1 MDDELVTIASF
12 KTGSEAEL
20 LRGHLLAEG
29 IASVMLGET
38 LSTLEPGT
46 GGAWT
51 PVRVQVRNDDAP
63 AAARLVAE
71 LDALRAARRANRAA
85 ETCLACGTPLA
96 PEARRCAACGWT
108 WETAA
113 AP

>member
-29 IASVMLGET
+29 IASVVLGET

-46 GGAWT
+46 GGALT
-51 PVRVQVRNDDAP
+51 PVRVQVRSDDAP
-63 AAARLVAE
+63 TAARLVSE
-71 LDALRAARRANRAA
+71 LDALRAERRADRAA
-85 ETCLACGTPLA
+85 EACLACGAPLA
-96 PEARRCAACGWT
+96 AEARRCAACGWT
-108 WETAA
+108 WEGSES
-113 AP
+113 P